1 DFVAAGARRMHI
13 VDLDAARGR
22 PDASTEMAVRRAVW
36 AACEDG
42 CAVQVGGGVRT
53 PQDTGRWLEEGA
65 AFVVL
70 GSLAVRDPEL
80 TRQICQTYEGKV
92 LLALDVRD
100 GDARISGWTEPGGAM
115 EDVLRSW
122 RGRPCAGV
130 VFMGAGRVVKGV
142 NFVDLRDAGE
152 PAELAARYDQDGAGE
167 LVFLDITASSDAR
180 SILLDAVRRTAD
192 QVFIPVTVGG
202 GIRGLGDIDALL
214 RAGADK
220 VSLNTAALERPGLI
234 GDAAARFGEQCIV
247 VAIDARR
254 DGDGYA

>member
-1 DFVAAGARRMHI
+1 MIVIPAIDVRGGRCVRLRQGDYARETVYGTEPMRVARDFVAAGARRMHI

-53 PQDTGRWLEEGA
+53 PQDTGRWLAEGA

-122 RGRPCAGV
+122 RGRPSAGV
-130 VFMGAGRVVKGV
+130 VFTGTDRDGMLDGPDLDGLDRCRALYEGDVYVSGGITTSEDVDACAAHGAAGVVIGRALYEG
-142 NFVDLRDAGE
+142 NLDL
-152 PAELAARYDQDGAGE
+152 GE
-167 LVFLDITASSDAR
+167 LLREF
-180 SILLDAVRRTAD
+180 
-192 QVFIPVTVGG
+192 PVP
-202 GIRGLGDIDALL
+202 
-214 RAGADK
+214 
-220 VSLNTAALERPGLI
+220 VS
-234 GDAAARFGEQCIV
+234 
-247 VAIDARR
+247 
-254 DGDGYA
+254 